1 MNFNLSQIP
10 ISQQNDSTPIVE
22 STLSTLSIL
31 STHSTPLISKPV
43 FRYIYGCNCESDY
56 FGLRKLESNP
66 YNNIVKTMET
76 NISWDNARF
85 LIEQRHGFFDI
96 KKKKSD
102 LTNSYIVGYFW
113 TPDLLDWRKQA
124 KIVPSTH
131 ILTEKDNIIV
141 VRKPLKTGALLYVP
155 NQYRSEFE
163 KEKTELMQQIINE
176 KPQNVQFNDI
186 MSEEEKMN
194 ILIGSN
200 TSNEKIKSLYQ
211 LYNHQKKQ
219 YASYHPS
226 ETEKP
231 PQVFTKPPLYYQCH
245 RCGIKGHWKHQCPT
259 LTNPTF
265 VSLDKIKN
273 ASGIPKS
280 LLKMAI
286 SEEEKKMAMMTSD
299 GNFMVL
305 K

>member
-1 MNFNLSQIP
+1 MNSNLSQSSN
-10 ISQQNDSTPIVE
+10 SQFDQLSVIDPVTSVIDPVTSVTHTP
-22 STLSTLSIL
+22 S
-31 STHSTPLISKPV
+31 SKPV
-43 FRYIYGCNCESDY
+43 FHYVFGCNCESDY
-56 FGLRKLESNP
+56 FGLRRLESNP
-66 YNNIVKTMET
+66 SNNTIKTMDT

-85 LIEQRHGFFDI
+85 LIEQRHGFFDV

-155 NQYRSEFE
+155 NQYRPEFE
-163 KEKTELMQQIINE
+163 KEKTELMQQIIKENP
-176 KPQNVQFNDI
+176 KNVQFNDT

-194 ILIGSN
+194 MLIGSDA
-200 TSNEKIKSLYQ
+200 SNEKIKSLYQ

-226 ETEKP
+226 ETEKQ

-273 ASGIPKS
+273 AFGIPKS